1 MTVQIPS
8 KRKVK
13 FDIDGKLFEVKELSM
28 AYLMEATV
36 NPESDTMDAAIEDAM
51 GHLNAEDY
59 KHFGAET
66 KALIYA
72 EIVKFTFKEA
82 LSKEQKKE
90 TMKAH
95 GLKAEEFEWLSKEA
109 QVQLWKVMEGRK
121 PVDASKK
128 KPSPL

>member
-1 MTVQIPS
+1 
-8 KRKVK
+8 
-13 FDIDGKLFEVKELSM
+13 M

-36 NPESDTMDAAIEDAM
+36 NPDSDTMDAAIEDAM
-51 GHLNAEDY
+51 GHLSEEDY

-90 TMKAH
+90 TVKAL
-95 GLKAEEFEWLSKEA
+95 GLKDEEFEWLSREA

-121 PVDASKK
+121 PADGSKK
-128 KPSPL
+128 KPSFP